1 MGKVGIS
8 YTNRAPPLGE
18 YQATSSLLP
27 ASLPFLICSIVSQIV
42 STLVTVIQMN
52 LKGAFSVSG
61 TIGAREAVI
70 KGKVPVQEEASLAAQ
85 MVNNLLLYRRPRFD
99 PWVGKIPWRRE
110 WQPIPVFLLGG
121 SIGQRSLA
129 GYSAQGC
136 KSQIRPSD

>member
-61 TIGAREAVI
+61 TSLLVRTTIVKKTKPSQAPCRKILSLYVYFPSPQDVPAR
-70 KGKVPVQEEASLAAQ
+70 
-85 MVNNLLLYRRPRFD
+85 
-99 PWVGKIPWRRE
+99 
-110 WQPIPVFLLGG
+110 
-121 SIGQRSLA
+121 
-129 GYSAQGC
+129 
-136 KSQIRPSD
+136 